1 MQKVKGICVPG
12 ENGTAHKTY
21 FTEMGEMMKFYL
33 PTKVYQEKDAV
44 KMHSAQMARLGKK
57 ALIVTGGSSSKKNG
71 ALQDVTDGLDLHH
84 TAYVIFDKIKE
95 NPSVDSIMEAAEF
108 GGKEGTDFVIGVGG
122 GSPLDAAKAIA
133 LMLQNRDSS
142 REVLYQKVELRH
154 LPVVAVP
161 TTCGTGSEVTPY
173 AILTREDL
181 QTKQSISHMVF
192 PELALV
198 DGKYI
203 EWAPLSLLIN
213 TAVDA
218 LGHMIESYFHSSATD
233 YSRMLCQ
240 YAMEVWG
247 MAADVL
253 FGIDAKDGD
262 YDRLMFASSLAGMA
276 IAQTGTSLPH
286 GLSYYLTYHKGIP
299 HGKAVGVF
307 LAGYLSALPEHFEPQ
322 VVMALRTLGFG
333 SLEQFEGALK
343 ELLGIVKLSEAET
356 SEMIGEMM
364 QNDKKLLAAP
374 FEVTEEI
381 LQEMCRMI
389 AKK

>member
-1 MQKVKGICVPG
+1 MRNVSDTVRRRHF
-12 ENGTAHKTY
+12 A
-21 FTEMGEMMKFYL
+21 EMREMMKFYL
-33 PTKVYQEKDAV
+33 PTKVFQEKDAV
-44 KMHSAQMARLGKK
+44 KRHSAQMAHFGKK

-108 GGKEGTDFVIGVGG
+108 GRKEGADFVIGVGG

-142 REVLYQKVELRH
+142 KEVLYQKVELRY

-173 AILTREDL
+173 AILTREDI
-181 QTKQSISHMVF
+181 QTKQSISHMIF

-203 EWAPLSLLIN
+203 EKAPLSLLVN

-218 LGHMIESYFHSSATD
+218 LGHMIESYFHSDATD

-262 YDRLMFASSLAGMA
+262 YERLMFASSLAGMA

-307 LAGYLSALPEHFEPQ
+307 LAGYLSALPENYEPQ
-322 VVMALRTLGFG
+322 VIMALRTLGFG

-343 ELLGIVKLSEAET
+343 ELLGIVELSGEET
-356 SEMIGEMM
+356 EEMIDEMM
-364 QNDKKLLAAP
+364 QNEKKLLAAP
-374 FEVTEEI
+374 FEVTRKTF
-381 LQEMCRMI
+381 QEMCRMV
-389 AKK
+389 AQK